1 MTGHG
6 DRGCSDGRAGSVL
19 IFTLWILVCLTLMSL
34 GLSHRVRLEAKAT
47 TYTRANIEAFYLA
60 ETALYTK
67 LGELATPRR
76 RGRQQDNAQTPQS
89 ARKRKPKA
97 GEEEVEIRC
106 VAASEEGKIN
116 INRAPEDLLRRLKF
130 VKGSVFT
137 AIMKRRRGEDMKEG
151 TKDDESFRL
160 PEELLMEA
168 KIDPEDWYGGKRG
181 KPGIRDLI
189 TVYGEG
195 RIDLNSAPL
204 EVLAAIPG
212 VSRRVAQD
220 IVAYREGPDM
230 VEGTA
235 DDWRWKSVSALKEAF
250 QLSNADVA
258 PFEEYCSFES
268 NFYGV
273 TVAARKKSS
282 RATARISAVARVE
295 DGKFEV
301 VSWREDY

>member
-1 MTGHG
+1 MIGHG
-6 DRGCSDGRAGSVL
+6 DRGGSDGRAGSVL

-67 LGELATPRR
+67 LGELAKPRR
-76 RGRQQDNAQTPQS
+76 QSRQRDNAQTPQRT
-89 ARKRKPKA
+89 RKRKPKA
-97 GEEEVEIRC
+97 GEDEVEIRC

-116 INRAPEDLLRRLKF
+116 INRAPEDLLRRVKF
-130 VKGSVFT
+130 IKGSMFS
-137 AIMKRRRGEDMKEG
+137 AIMRRRRGEDMKEG

-160 PEELLMEA
+160 PEELLVEA

-212 VSRRVAQD
+212 ARRRVAQD

-230 VEGTA
+230 MEGTA
-235 DDWRWKSVSALKEAF
+235 DDRRWKSVRALKDVF
-250 QLSNADVA
+250 QLSDIDIA
-258 PFEEYCSFES
+258 PFEKYCSLES
-268 NFYGV
+268 SFYGI

-282 RATARISAVARVE
+282 RATVRISAVARVQ
-295 DGKFEV
+295 DGKFELL
-301 VSWREDY
+301 SWREN

>member
-1 MTGHG
+1 MIGHG
-6 DRGCSDGRAGSVL
+6 DRGGSDGRAGSVL

-34 GLSHRVRLEAKAT
+34 GLSHRVRLEVKAT

-67 LGELATPRR
+67 LGELAKPRR
-76 RGRQQDNAQTPQS
+76 QGRQRDNAQTSQRT
-89 ARKRKPKA
+89 RKRKPKA
-97 GEEEVEIRC
+97 REDEVEIRC

-116 INRAPEDLLRRLKF
+116 INRAPEDLLRRVKF
-130 VKGSVFT
+130 IKGSVFS
-137 AIMKRRRGEDMKEG
+137 AIMRRRRGEDMKEG

-160 PEELLMEA
+160 PEELLVEA

-212 VSRRVAQD
+212 ARRRVAQD

-230 VEGTA
+230 MEGTA
-235 DDWRWKSVSALKEAF
+235 DDRRWKSIRALKDVF
-250 QLSNADVA
+250 QLSDIDIA
-258 PFEEYCSFES
+258 PFEKYCSLES

-282 RATARISAVARVE
+282 RATARISAVARVQ
-295 DGKFEV
+295 DGKFELL
-301 VSWREDY
+301 SWREN